1 MYPRQSR
8 ERKHFHPII
17 PHPHARA
24 RAIAIPSTPKS
35 EFPTAPRG
43 APGGAD
49 HFFTPSIAPH
59 AVARRRDR
67 PSNASNITHE
77 ISSIRVTAQTHRAA
91 RIDIETRRWMP
102 SSRIR
107 ESLAAFEPSHP
118 SPGRPVVPPRA
129 RSHPPERRAP
139 NHAHATKNTHTH
151 NLVVRT
157 CYLTAPNPTA
167 ARFEVT
173 PRVVGRT
180 ARSTPRSLIEVN
192 AMRGI
197 FFTPGYFYLLSCW
210 LNFLFYMEDV
220 LIFWFV
226 NRRFKT
232 MAKRG
237 ATRTGPRHFARVRR
251 RRRDGMRGVD
261 AVEPRG
267 RRGRTRAR
275 RGARRGAS
283 TETRGTSRKINAS
296 VDSQ

>member
-1 MYPRQSR
+1 MVPTKPTRVIERMYPRQSR

-139 NHAHATKNTHTH
+139 NHAHATKHTHTH
-151 NLVVRT
+151 TQSRRT
-157 CYLTAPNPTA
+157 YLLLNGAEPHGRA
-167 ARFEVT
+167 LRSDSSS
-173 PRVVGRT
+173 GRT
-180 ARSTPRSLIEVN
+180 HRPVDTAVPNRGQRDARY
-192 AMRGI
+192 I
-197 FFTPGYFYLLSCW
+197 FYSRV
-210 LNFLFYMEDV
+210 FLFVKLLVKFPFLY
-220 LIFWFV
+220 
-226 NRRFKT
+226 
-232 MAKRG
+232 
-237 ATRTGPRHFARVRR
+237 
-251 RRRDGMRGVD
+251 
-261 AVEPRG
+261 G
-267 RRGRTRAR
+267 RRPYFLVCE
-275 RGARRGAS
+275 S
-283 TETRGTSRKINAS
+283 SF
-296 VDSQ
+296 